1 MESQVKQYISSINSL
16 YKGNARSKDL
26 FYNGQYD
33 FLLREGRLF
42 KSEKLTKEEQSA
54 VDSLFKRFID
64 SHGTPEYKQCFYN
77 AQIALHF
84 DCDNVF
90 RYSEGYAMS
99 SVGLP
104 MAHGFLTINE
114 KVVDLTW
121 RNEEG
126 EFFVGETAVEYFGV
140 RFDTQDILQAMLD
153 TEMAQSHIEC
163 YWNKGLLFRQK
174 FNDDKQYYIPNI

>member
-1 MESQVKQYISSINSL
+1 
-16 YKGNARSKDL
+16 
-26 FYNGQYD
+26 
-33 FLLREGRLF
+33 
-42 KSEKLTKEEQSA
+42 
-54 VDSLFKRFID
+54 
-64 SHGTPEYKQCFYN
+64 
-77 AQIALHF
+77 
-84 DCDNVF
+84 
-90 RYSEGYAMS
+90 MS